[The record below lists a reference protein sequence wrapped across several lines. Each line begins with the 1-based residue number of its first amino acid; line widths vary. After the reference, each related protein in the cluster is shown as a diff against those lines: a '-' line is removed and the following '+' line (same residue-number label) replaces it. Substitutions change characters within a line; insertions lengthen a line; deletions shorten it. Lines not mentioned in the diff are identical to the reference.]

1 MSFPSLPRL
10 DSDTPIA
17 QTSDLFRERPA
28 AILEGRDTILV
39 PGHVRRF
46 AEMINQMTTGDLPPQ
61 PWSTR
66 HKSPVGPRLGRGS
79 CLTDREVAGNVESWL
94 S

>member
-46 AEMINQMTTGDLPPQ
+46 AEMINQMTTGDLPPN
-61 PWSTR
+61 PGP
-66 HKSPVGPRLGRGS
+66 PVIRVPSGRGWALEDS
-79 CLTDREVAGNVESWL
+79 G
-94 S
+94 